1 MKVGSGVGADVG
13 AEDGP
18 GVVGNGVGWDVGVPD
33 GTAVVG
39 IELGTAIVGAGVGNS
54 QYFLYMS

>member
-1 MKVGSGVGADVG
+1 MSAGAL
-13 AEDGP
+13 
-18 GVVGNGVGWDVGVPD
+18 VVGNGVGWDVGVPD

-39 IELGTAIVGAGVGNS
+39 TELGPGVGPRDGTAVVGAGVGNS